1 MLYSGPFEINQT
13 ETLYKNYQ
21 RITLQ
26 VSLDQRFCFDIYGS
40 VLLNDQMRYQIALQE
55 SPGKVTAGRL
65 PRSKDALLFGD
76 LCDQVLSSFQT
87 CLTKLC
93 PRRSLESKDTQVRP
107 GDEIELTGIYSNS
120 YDSSLNTKNGFP
132 IFATVFKPLVR
143 QFCNLMVVQVI
154 IANHVVR
161 NDEKAATD
169 AMTED
174 DIKAINALSKDE
186 RIGERIIA
194 RSVINYKLFYF
205 HEFSDY
211 VAFSH
216 LK

>member
-1 MLYSGPFEINQT
+1 M
-13 ETLYKNYQ
+13 TL
-21 RITLQ
+21 
-26 VSLDQRFCFDIYGS
+26 
-40 VLLNDQMRYQIALQE
+40 
-55 SPGKVTAGRL
+55 
-65 PRSKDALLFGD
+65 SKDEWSA
-76 LCDQVLSSFQT
+76 VH
-87 CLTKLC
+87 K
-93 PRRSLESKDTQVRP
+93 VRP

-132 IFATVFKPLVR
+132 IFAT
-143 QFCNLMVVQVI
+143 VI

-194 RSVINYKLFYF
+194 RFVGNVYIHAVRVKIIPCS
-205 HEFSDY
+205 
-211 VAFSH
+211 
-216 LK
+216 

>member
-1 MLYSGPFEINQT
+1 
-13 ETLYKNYQ
+13 
-21 RITLQ
+21 
-26 VSLDQRFCFDIYGS
+26 
-40 VLLNDQMRYQIALQE
+40 
-55 SPGKVTAGRL
+55 
-65 PRSKDALLFGD
+65 
-76 LCDQVLSSFQT
+76 
-87 CLTKLC
+87 
-93 PRRSLESKDTQVRP
+93 
-107 GDEIELTGIYSNS
+107 
-120 YDSSLNTKNGFP
+120 
-132 IFATVFKPLVR
+132 
-143 QFCNLMVVQVI
+143 MVVQVI

-194 RSVINYKLFYF
+194 RSVINYYKLFYF

>member
-1 MLYSGPFEINQT
+1 
-13 ETLYKNYQ
+13 
-21 RITLQ
+21 
-26 VSLDQRFCFDIYGS
+26 
-40 VLLNDQMRYQIALQE
+40 
-55 SPGKVTAGRL
+55 
-65 PRSKDALLFGD
+65 
-76 LCDQVLSSFQT
+76 
-87 CLTKLC
+87 
-93 PRRSLESKDTQVRP
+93 
-107 GDEIELTGIYSNS
+107 
-120 YDSSLNTKNGFP
+120 
-132 IFATVFKPLVR
+132 
-143 QFCNLMVVQVI
+143 MVVQVI

-194 RSVINYKLFYF
+194 RSVINNKLFYF

>member
-1 MLYSGPFEINQT
+1 M
-13 ETLYKNYQ
+13 
-21 RITLQ
+21 
-26 VSLDQRFCFDIYGS
+26 
-40 VLLNDQMRYQIALQE
+40 
-55 SPGKVTAGRL
+55 
-65 PRSKDALLFGD
+65 
-76 LCDQVLSSFQT
+76 
-87 CLTKLC
+87 
-93 PRRSLESKDTQVRP
+93 RP

-132 IFATVFKPLVR
+132 IFAT
-143 QFCNLMVVQVI
+143 VI

-194 RSVINYKLFYF
+194 RSVINDNYSIFTNFLITWR
-205 HEFSDY
+205 S
-211 VAFSH
+211 VT
-216 LK
+216 

>member
-1 MLYSGPFEINQT
+1 M
-13 ETLYKNYQ
+13 
-21 RITLQ
+21 
-26 VSLDQRFCFDIYGS
+26 
-40 VLLNDQMRYQIALQE
+40 
-55 SPGKVTAGRL
+55 TAGRL

-76 LCDQVLSSFQT
+76 LCDQVVSSFQI

-93 PRRSLESKDTQVRP
+93 PRHSLESKDMQVRP

-132 IFATVFKPLVR
+132 IFATVYKPPVR

-194 RSVINYKLFYF
+194 RSVLNYSISR
-205 HEFSDY
+205 FSDY
-211 VAFSH
+211 WSPEMKSNLVLQHCSVH
-216 LK
+216 LWPRRHQACTRPCALWRCDQKSRRQAQGIFDLLLLPVMSKWIGLHLL